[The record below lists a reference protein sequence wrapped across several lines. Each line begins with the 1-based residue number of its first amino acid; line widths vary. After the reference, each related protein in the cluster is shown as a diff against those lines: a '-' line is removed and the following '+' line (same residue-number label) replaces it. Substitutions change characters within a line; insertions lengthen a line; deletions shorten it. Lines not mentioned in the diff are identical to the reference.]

1 MGNGRKFFP
10 GSKEDPNIKQTGR
23 GETSVLSF
31 SSRRRRAAQGCGGSG
46 PVLRTTEGYNG
57 GADFWAK
64 PRRLS
69 LETVKVDFESSEPS
83 STQHRS
89 VSLTLTFAIQ

>member
-1 MGNGRKFFP
+1 MGNGREFFP
-10 GSKEDPNIKQTGR
+10 NSKEDPNIKQIGC
-23 GETSVLSF
+23 GETSILSF
-31 SSRRRRAAQGCGGSG
+31 SSGRRRAARGCRGSG
-46 PVLRTTEGYNG
+46 PVLCIKEGCNG

-69 LETVKVDFESSEPS
+69 PETVNCDFEPSEPN

-89 VSLTLTFAIQ
+89 MSLTLTLAIQ